1 MCRRVTVE
9 VGGGVWCVSMCLP
22 VCVLVVCV
30 CVCVCECG
38 MHTSFI

>member
-9 VGGGVWCVSMCLP
+9 VGGGVWCVCLCA
-22 VCVLVVCV
+22 CVLVVCV
-30 CVCVCECG
+30 CVCR